1 MGAELI
7 DNKIYEFFADYI
19 KKSIGIEYSEKEYF
33 RLDSRINT
41 LIKSF
46 QVQNAQE
53 LYAKLSQSIDKQ
65 THDLLIDLFTNNE
78 TYFMRDIKPFK
89 AIAKGV
95 VPEILEKMSFGNL
108 KIWSCAS
115 STGQEIYSILMA
127 IDSFGKPD
135 YLKRI
140 QIDASDVSDE
150 ALKKA
155 MNAQYTELDV
165 QRGLPAPFLIKYF
178 TKNEENNL
186 WKINPEIK
194 AKANFFKFNL
204 LEEKFP
210 VNQYHIIFCR
220 NVLIYQNPKNKQIIL
235 EKIYDCL
242 KPGGYL
248 VFGAGESLIG
258 LDINLKQVE
267 VENAWFYKKE
277 G

>member
-1 MGAELI
+1 MI
-7 DNKIYEFFADYI
+7 DNKVYEFFASYI

-46 QVQNAQE
+46 QLADANE
-53 LYAKLSQSIDKQ
+53 LYDKLKFSIDDK

-78 TYFMRDIKPFK
+78 TYFMRDLKPFK
-89 AIAKGV
+89 AIARGV
-95 VPEILEKMSFGNL
+95 VPELLEKQSFGNL

-127 IDSFGKPD
+127 IDSFGSKEN
-135 YLKRI
+135 LARV
-140 QIDASDVSDE
+140 QIDASDISDE
-150 ALKKA
+150 ALAKAKKGE
-155 MNAQYTELDV
+155 YTELDV

-178 TKNEENNL
+178 EKDEETSL
-186 WKINPEIK
+186 WKVSANLK

-204 LEEKFP
+204 LEESFP

-220 NVLIYQNPKNKQIIL
+220 NVLIYQNQQNKQKIL
-235 EKIYDCL
+235 EKIYDSL

-267 VENAWFYKKE
+267 VEKAWFYKKE
-277 G
+277 S